1 MRLRHLSIKHFR
13 GVSQLSWAIRD
24 TGLLCLIGCGDS
36 TKSTVLEA
44 IRRVLHPQWN
54 LAFDDADFH
63 KCDITVPIIIDVL
76 LGSLPDSYCDLTN
89 GYGQHLSGW
98 DKEALVIHHEPADGL
113 EEALHV
119 RLTVDKSLEP
129 QWHVIRS
136 GTETGVPFKSIDR
149 AKAAASL
156 IENRPDYH
164 LTWGRGSIL
173 NQVTEN
179 GNLSDA
185 LAEAGR
191 AARSAL
197 DARRASSL
205 SLFDTAA
212 KQAEGTA
219 RTLGVKV
226 DAGYK
231 AHLDSSAINVKQG
244 ALALHDGDM
253 PLRQLGLGSRRL
265 LSTGI
270 VRVAKDSPHITLF
283 DEIEVGLE
291 PHRIA
296 RLIRHLK
303 DDRTGQYFVTTHSPV
318 AVRELDID
326 DLHICHHKGGVT
338 EVHSAK
344 VAGTESILQG
354 RIRTYAEAFLAP
366 KVLVCEGAT
375 EVGILRALDRIWQGR
390 ELPSFAYQGVAPIA
404 AGSDSQVFLVATQ
417 IKVLKYDVAVFADS
431 DGKGALTEAQLA
443 DLTQQ
448 DMAAVVWEDKLCTE
462 KRFFLDLP
470 WDAVK
475 QSYELAKSSHG
486 DDVFLSQVESQFGPG
501 FNRKC
506 SEWTD
511 EPEIRVALGKAAHA
525 SEWFKSQSRAQAWIL
540 SIEKW
545 LTDSELNGTALGRQL
560 KSLREWIDRE

>member
-1 MRLRHLSIKHFR
+1 MRLRHLSIRHFR
-13 GVSQLSWAIRD
+13 GVSQLSWPIPDAR
-24 TGLLCLIGCGDS
+24 LLCLIGCGDS

-54 LAFDDADFH
+54 LLFDDADFH
-63 KCDITVPIIIDVL
+63 KCDVTIPITIDLL

-98 DKEALVIHHEPADGL
+98 DREALVLHNEPADGL

-119 RLTVDKSLEP
+119 RLLVDKSLEP
-129 QWHVIRS
+129 QWHVIRN
-136 GTETGVPFKSIDR
+136 GVETGVPFKSIDR

-179 GNLSDA
+179 GSLSDA

-205 SLFDTAA
+205 SLFDNAA

-226 DAGYK
+226 GAGYK
-231 AHLDSSAINVKQG
+231 AHLDSSSINVKQG
-244 ALALHDGDM
+244 ALSLHDGDM

-270 VRVAKDSPHITLF
+270 VRVAKDSPHVTLF

-303 DDRTGQYFVTTHSPV
+303 DDQTGQYFVTTHSPV

-326 DLHICHHKGGVT
+326 DLHICHHKSGIT
-338 EVHSAK
+338 TVHSAK

-390 ELPSFAYQGVAPIA
+390 KLFVRPSTTESSARRRLRRGFARSRCLTSRSASSA
-404 AGSDSQVFLVATQ
+404 NGSDTP
-417 IKVLKYDVAVFADS
+417 
-431 DGKGALTEAQLA
+431 EARQP
-443 DLTQQ
+443 TR
-448 DMAAVVWEDKLCTE
+448 WC
-462 KRFFLDLP
+462 LP
-470 WDAVK
+470 RRPAI
-475 QSYELAKSSHG
+475 
-486 DDVFLSQVESQFGPG
+486 P
-501 FNRKC
+501 
-506 SEWTD
+506 
-511 EPEIRVALGKAAHA
+511 
-525 SEWFKSQSRAQAWIL
+525 SRRTT
-540 SIEKW
+540 S
-545 LTDSELNGTALGRQL
+545 
-560 KSLREWIDRE
+560 